1 MSFLVVT
8 LCAVGT
14 ALTAALH
21 YSIPLWIGALA
32 GVNVA
37 TAYLYA
43 YDKAV
48 AGGESRRVPERQLHL
63 HALLGGSPAALLSQ
77 VLFRHKTAKPGFRAT
92 TWLIFALQAATAAA
106 LAFLLIQNRS
116 R

>member
-8 LCAVGT
+8 LCVVGT
-14 ALTAALH
+14 ALTAGLH
-21 YSIPLWIGALA
+21 YSIPLWLAALA

-48 AGGESRRVPERQLHL
+48 AGGESRRVPESQLHL

-77 VLFRHKTAKPGFRAT
+77 VLFRHKTAKAGFRAK
-92 TWLIFALQAATAAA
+92 TWLIFALQAAAAA
-106 LAFLLIQNRS
+106 GIAFLLIENRP

>member
-1 MSFLVVT
+1 MGFLVVT
-8 LCAVGT
+8 ICVVGT

-21 YSIPLWIGALA
+21 YGIPFWIAGLA
-32 GVNVA
+32 GLNVA

-43 YDKAV
+43 YDKA
-48 AGGESRRVPERQLHL
+48 AAADLRRRVPEALLHL

-77 VLFRHKTAKPGFRAT
+77 AVFRHKTVKRGFRAT
-92 TWLIFALQAATAAA
+92 TWAILLLQLGAAG
-106 LAFLLIQNRS
+106 AFLFFAHRA

>member
-1 MSFLVVT
+1 MSGDP
-8 LCAVGT
+8 ASGVGILT
-14 ALTAALH
+14 ALAAGMH
-21 YSIPLWIGALA
+21 YAIPLWIAALA

-43 YDKAV
+43 YDKSV

-77 VLFRHKTAKPGFRAT
+77 AFFRHKTAKPGFRAK
-92 TWLIFALQAATAAA
+92 TWLILALQAAGVAAY
-106 LAFLLIQNRS
+106 FLLIRNHS

>member
-1 MSFLVVT
+1 MTFLVVS
-8 LCAVGT
+8 LCVVGT
-14 ALTAALH
+14 ALAAGLH
-21 YSIPLWIGALA
+21 YAVPLWIAALA

-48 AGGESRRVPERQLHL
+48 AGGSRRVPESQLHL
-63 HALLGGSPAALLSQ
+63 HALLGGSPAALVSQ
-77 VLFRHKTAKPGFRAT
+77 ALFRHKTAKPGFRAK
-92 TWLIFALQAATAAA
+92 TWLIFAVQAAGAI
-106 LAFLLIQNRS
+106 AFLFLRDRS

>member
-8 LCAVGT
+8 LCVVGT
-14 ALTAALH
+14 ALAAGLH
-21 YSIPLWIGALA
+21 YQIPLWIAALV

-48 AGGESRRVPERQLHL
+48 AGGSRRVPEAQLHL

-77 VLFRHKTAKPGFRAT
+77 VLFRHKTVKPGFRAK
-92 TWLIFALQAATAAA
+92 TWLILALQAAAAV
-106 LAFLLIQNRS
+106 AFLLTR